1 MRRYSNQVEKNDTA
15 SFVTSDL
22 IVDKKTLAAY
32 AAKNND
38 REAFLLAA
46 GRGWEVTA

>member
-1 MRRYSNQVEKNDTA
+1 LPISADTL
-15 SFVTSDL
+15 FDTDDL
-22 IVDKKTLAAY
+22 IVGLDKKTLAAY